1 MASAPVPAAVP
12 PAAGRRWRL
21 GEKERFALLLILPAA
36 AVLLLFQIVPIV
48 MGANASFRHWP
59 LYNPEGSWVGLTH
72 YRYVLTDSVFLTRIL
87 PNTFLLM
94 ALSVSISLVLGL
106 ALAHLLD
113 RRFLGRGVVQT
124 VILLPL
130 MIAPVVASI
139 MIRWMFNDQFGIV
152 SVVAEGLGFQPPPW
166 LSRRWTAFGVIVLTD
181 VWIWSPWFTIILLAG
196 LRSLPKEPFEAA
208 AIDAATPWRVFTHL
222 TLPMLR
228 PVIAVCVVI
237 RSIDAFRTFDQVW
250 VITGGGPGRATEVFS
265 VYAYVEAFHN
275 LNFARGSAAAIVGAA
290 IIVVVGLIMLRILNR
305 VLEVSR

>member
-1 MASAPVPAAVP
+1 MASAPVPAALP

-36 AVLLLFQIVPIV
+36 AVLLLFQIVPIL

>member
-12 PAAGRRWRL
+12 PAPGRRWRL